1 MICTMIKNKINVA
14 EILANKPQR
23 IKLYSPICGEVVF
36 DKIERDLGHYTI
48 LVTTPSQTHYAF
60 MEDGKYERYGE
71 CLLFPS
77 KEMHS
82 WEKFAWKKG
91 DVLVSN
97 DGCTEV
103 IFDGFTDNTYISF
116 VGKHYLTDGDENGV
130 GYLEEQNCLAT
141 QDYHLEEKDAAK
153 CFINALEERLDGKL
167 NIKTLEIEKAQP
179 EFKNGDII
187 LADFGNVQKVFVA
200 SSERGLNE
208 SYISFISLNL
218 NTKTLD
224 MGYRTYFGKYDTSIL
239 RYATEEEKQQ
249 LFDALEKE
257 GKRWNDET
265 KMIED
270 IKPKW
275 FPKSFDKVITSNALI
290 PEWVCDMF
298 SHIDKNGQYVCIGG
312 NIPGKILPYNEET
325 AKLLGTDNEYKENV

>member
-1 MICTMIKNKINVA
+1 MMENKINIA
-14 EILANKPQR
+14 EILKDKPKGT
-23 IKLYSPICGEVVF
+23 KLYSPIFGEVIF
-36 DKIERDLGHYTI
+36 DKTERDLGHYMI
-48 LVTTPSQTHYAF
+48 FVTTPSQTHHAF

-97 DGCTEV
+97 NGCTEV

-141 QDYHLEEKDAAK
+141 QDYHLEEKDVAK
-153 CFINALEERLDGKL
+153 CYINTIEERLGGKL
-167 NIKTLEIEKAQP
+167 NMETLEIEKAQP

-249 LFDALEKE
+249 LFDALEKK
-257 GKRWNDET
+257 GKRWNAET

-275 FPKSFDKVITSNALI
+275 TPKPFEKVVARQDNKYVWYADL
-290 PEWVCDMF
+290 F
-298 SHIDKNGQYVCIGG
+298 SHYSNEGTAICIGG
-312 NIPGKILPYNEET
+312 IYSYCLPYNEET
-325 AKLLGTDNEYKENV
+325 AKLIGTTDNWEG